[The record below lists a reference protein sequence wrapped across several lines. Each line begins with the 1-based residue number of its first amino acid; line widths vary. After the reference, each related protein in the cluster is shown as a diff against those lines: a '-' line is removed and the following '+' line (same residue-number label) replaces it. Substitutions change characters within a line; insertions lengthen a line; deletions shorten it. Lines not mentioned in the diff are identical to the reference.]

1 MTEAQL
7 ESAWMQFG
15 RLHLDPVTYTILV
28 ADRRMIFLTA
38 TEFQVL
44 YDLIFHAG
52 RFRTSEDIFQT
63 VWGGRTAKGKAS
75 NVVAVYIRRLRHKIE
90 TDPTHPVHIITSRSK
105 GYLFR
110 P

>member
-7 ESAWMQFG
+7 ESSWMQFA
-15 RLHLDPVTYTILV
+15 RFRLDPVTYMVVV
-28 ADRRMIFLTA
+28 ANGRMVQLSA

-52 RFRTSEDIFQT
+52 RFRTSEDIFRT
-63 VWGGRTAKGKAS
+63 VWGGRTAKAKAS

-90 TDPTHPVHIITSRSK
+90 TDPTHPVHIITSRCK